1 MGTQSLTVVNNSST
15 MKACLIVLLAV
26 CATAFAADE
35 IRRLVHMEVQ
45 AMYQAEPAMTVDQCK
60 AKCDAE
66 FALIAGRDE
75 QMLDR
80 YCASECQ
87 CQRDKNCGQQAHVT
101 HHVTQIHHTRPHP
114 TRA

>member
-1 MGTQSLTVVNNSST
+1 MGTQSLTIVNSSPT
-15 MKACLIVLLAV
+15 MKACVIVLLAL

-87 CQRDKNCGQQAHVT
+87 CQKDQNCGQHAAHTT
-101 HHVTQIHHTRPHP
+101 HAHHTRPHP
-114 TRA
+114 THA